1 MNLFKGLTPQQ
12 ILSFVLAFGVFN
24 LFVIMEAAA
33 LGAFYLASRPQGGRV
48 RTAAA
53 WHVGAAAWFNMA
65 VVSAVWSAPAEKAF
79 VNGSK
84 LFDFGYER
92 FQKVL
97 IGLAFTGIGVL
108 FMAIGIIKG
117 SRQKR
122 AQRDEALAA

>member
-1 MNLFKGLTPQQ
+1 MNLFKGLTNQQ
-12 ILSFVLAFGVFN
+12 ILSFFLAFGLFN

-33 LGAFYLASRPQGGRV
+33 LAAFYMASKPRGGRV

-53 WHVGAAAWFNMA
+53 WHVGAAVWFNFA

-84 LFDFGYER
+84 LFDMGYER

-97 IGLAFTGIGVL
+97 IGLAFTAIGVL
-108 FMAIGIIKG
+108 FMAVGFIQG

-122 AQRDEALAA
+122 AQREEALAA